1 VGYGDITPQNEY
13 EVAVTIFIELTGSAL
28 FGYIINVIGM
38 TMTELKKDKQ
48 NLQEELGIAEN
59 LVKCL
64 SLKEDLAYRLKSF
77 LKDNQKANTYFSLK
91 DEKRIWDKLNPDLK
105 QSTLWVDV
113 DILQETNVRVIKKCL
128 FFLTYFSRNLQD
140 IIALRLLK
148 RVFQPNESLCF
159 NADCHNLYIIDQGK
173 AELQAIRLHF
183 NKPIYK
189 TLRVINKDLS
199 SDKLSVS
206 SNLFGFTAIVL
217 RRPVNLTAISKEFIV
232 TYELQQKDFDE
243 LIRDYLTDYEAV
255 CQLRDNIQNSD
266 LPECYEGPE
275 LLDSRFHFVPLKY
288 HSIRRHNVPIKQR
301 RIYRARAD
309 RCKENG
315 RFEAMYSDIG
325 SE

>member
-1 VGYGDITPQNEY
+1 MGYGDITPQNEY

-232 TYELQQKDFDE
+232 TYELQQKDFD
-243 LIRDYLTDYEAV
+243 
-255 CQLRDNIQNSD
+255 
-266 LPECYEGPE
+266 
-275 LLDSRFHFVPLKY
+275 
-288 HSIRRHNVPIKQR
+288 
-301 RIYRARAD
+301 
-309 RCKENG
+309 
-315 RFEAMYSDIG
+315 
-325 SE
+325 

>member
-1 VGYGDITPQNEY
+1 VGYGDIMPQNEY

-173 AELQAIRLHF
+173 
-183 NKPIYK
+183 
-189 TLRVINKDLS
+189 T
-199 SDKLSVS
+199 
-206 SNLFGFTAIVL
+206 
-217 RRPVNLTAISKEFIV
+217 
-232 TYELQQKDFDE
+232 
-243 LIRDYLTDYEAV
+243 
-255 CQLRDNIQNSD
+255 
-266 LPECYEGPE
+266 
-275 LLDSRFHFVPLKY
+275 
-288 HSIRRHNVPIKQR
+288 
-301 RIYRARAD
+301 
-309 RCKENG
+309 
-315 RFEAMYSDIG
+315 
-325 SE
+325 